1 MVANNEFLIQVRD
14 LKKYYYRER
23 IFSADKK
30 PIRAVDGFS
39 FSIRKGETLGLVG
52 ESGCGKTTVG
62 KSMLKLIEPTSGQIL
77 FKDQDILRLDRKAMR
92 RLRPHMQF
100 IFQDPYESLNPRMK
114 VGEIVGEGMEVH
126 RIAQGKE
133 KARRV
138 SDLLEKVGLHPQ
150 DALRYPH
157 EFSGGQRQRI
167 GIARAISLNPELI
180 VADEPVSALDVSIQ
194 AQILNLLMDLRDQLG
209 LTYLFISHDLRIV
222 KHISDRIA
230 VMYMGKMVE
239 MANGEDLFRRPLHP
253 YTQVLLAAIPKLT
266 LRLRPSPALQNGD
279 KGALRVN
286 PEQALAFGPERAEG
300 LTPHKREEALVKE
313 EHRPVLPEVGCI
325 FQSRCPHPREKCQI
339 EEPLLLDE
347 GDHHFVA
354 CHFIS

>member
-1 MVANNEFLIQVRD
+1 MDKTDHFLIQVRD

-23 IFSADKK
+23 IFSSDKK
-30 PIRAVDGFS
+30 PTRAVDGIS

-52 ESGCGKTTVG
+52 ESGCGKTTIG
-62 KSMLKLIEPTSGQIL
+62 KSILRLIEPTSGQIF
-77 FKDQDILRLDRKAMR
+77 FKDQDILSLDRKAMR
-92 RLRPHMQF
+92 GLRPFMQF

-126 RIAQGKE
+126 RFAQGKE
-133 KARRV
+133 KIRRV
-138 SDLLEKVGLHPQ
+138 SDLLEKVGLYPQ
-150 DALRYPH
+150 DAFRYPH

-222 KHISDRIA
+222 KHISNRIA
-230 VMYMGKMVE
+230 VMYMGKIVE
-239 MANGEDLFRRPLHP
+239 MANGEDLFRRSLHP

-266 LRLRPSPALQNGD
+266 PQ
-279 KGALRVN
+279 
-286 PEQALAFGPERAEG
+286 
-300 LTPHKREEALVKE
+300 KREEALVKE
-313 EHRPVLPEVGCI
+313 EHRPILSEGGCI
-325 FQSRCPHPREKCQI
+325 FQSRCPHPRERCQM

-347 GDHHFVA
+347 GDDHFVA
-354 CHFIS
+354 CHFLS

>member
-1 MVANNEFLIQVRD
+1 MAQNNFLIQVRD
-14 LKKYYYRER
+14 LRKYFYRQGF
-23 IFSADKK
+23 FSSDKR
-30 PIRAVDGFS
+30 PIRAVDGIS
-39 FSIRKGETLGLVG
+39 FSIQKGQTLGLVG
-52 ESGCGKTTVG
+52 ESGCGKTTAG
-62 KSMLKLIEPTSGQIL
+62 KSILRLIEPTSGQVL
-77 FKDQDILRLDRKAMR
+77 FKGQDILHLDRKEVR

-114 VGEIVGEGMEVH
+114 VGEIVGEGLEVH
-126 RIAQGKE
+126 QIAQGKE

-138 SDLLEKVGLHPQ
+138 SEILEKVGLHPQ
-150 DALRYPH
+150 DALRYAH

-239 MANGEDLFRRPLHP
+239 MADGEDLFLRPLHP
-253 YTQVLLAAIPKLT
+253 YTQILLNAIPKLD
-266 LRLRPSPALQNGD
+266 PS
-279 KGALRVN
+279 
-286 PEQALAFGPERAEG
+286 
-300 LTPHKREEALVKE
+300 KRRELALVKE
-313 EHRPVLPEVGCI
+313 EIRPIPSDQGCL
-325 FQSRCPHPREKCQI
+325 FQPRCPHAEGRCQT
-339 EEPLLLDE
+339 EEPLLLEE
-347 GDHHFVA
+347 GENHLVA
-354 CHFIS
+354 CHFVSPRHSSGPRTE

>member
-1 MVANNEFLIQVRD
+1 MDKTDHFLIQVRD

-23 IFSADKK
+23 IFSSDKK
-30 PIRAVDGFS
+30 PTRAVDGIS

-52 ESGCGKTTVG
+52 ESGCGKTTIG
-62 KSMLKLIEPTSGQIL
+62 KSILRLIEPTSGQVF
-77 FKDQDILRLDRKAMR
+77 FKDQDILSLDRKAMR
-92 RLRPHMQF
+92 GLRPFMQF

-114 VGEIVGEGMEVH
+114 VEEIVGEGMEVH
-126 RIAQGKE
+126 RFAQGKE
-133 KARRV
+133 KIRRV
-138 SDLLEKVGLHPQ
+138 SDLLEKVGLYPQ
-150 DALRYPH
+150 DAFRYPH

-230 VMYMGKMVE
+230 VMYMGKIVE
-239 MANGEDLFRRPLHP
+239 MANGEDLFRRSLHP

-266 LRLRPSPALQNGD
+266 PQ
-279 KGALRVN
+279 
-286 PEQALAFGPERAEG
+286 
-300 LTPHKREEALVKE
+300 KREEALVKE
-313 EHRPVLPEVGCI
+313 EHRPILSEGGCI
-325 FQSRCPHPREKCQI
+325 FQSRCPHPRERCQM

-347 GDHHFVA
+347 GDDHFVA
-354 CHFIS
+354 CHFLS

>member
-1 MVANNEFLIQVRD
+1 VREMTQNNLLIQVRD

-23 IFSADKK
+23 IFSSDKK
-30 PIRAVDGFS
+30 PIRAVDGIS

-62 KSMLKLIEPTSGQIL
+62 KSILRLIEPTAGQTL

-92 RLRPHMQF
+92 RLRPLMQF

-126 RIAQGKE
+126 RIAHGKE

-150 DALRYPH
+150 DALRYSH

-239 MANGEDLFRRPLHP
+239 MANGEDLFHRPLHP
-253 YTQVLLAAIPKLT
+253 YTQILLTAIPKLT
-266 LRLRPSPALQNGD
+266 
-279 KGALRVN
+279 
-286 PEQALAFGPERAEG
+286 
-300 LTPHKREEALVKE
+300 PHKGEEVLLKE
-313 EHRPVLPEVGCI
+313 EHHPVLLEGGCV
-325 FQSRCPHPREKCQI
+325 FQSRCPHPRERCQI

-347 GDHHFVA
+347 GDYHFVA

>member
-1 MVANNEFLIQVRD
+1 MTQNEYLIQVRD

-23 IFSADKK
+23 LFSTDQK
-30 PIRAVDGFS
+30 PIRAVNGIS

-62 KSMLKLIEPTSGQIL
+62 KSILRLIEPTSGQIM
-77 FKDQDILRLDRKAMR
+77 FKSQNILALDRKAMR
-92 RLRPHMQF
+92 RLRPSMQF

-133 KARRV
+133 KARKV
-138 SDLLEKVGLHPQ
+138 SELLEKVGLHPQ
-150 DALRYPH
+150 DGLRYPH

-167 GIARAISLNPELI
+167 GIARAISLNPEFI

-209 LTYLFISHDLRIV
+209 FTYLFISHDLRVV

-239 MANGEDLFRRPLHP
+239 MADREDLFNRPLHP
-253 YTQVLLAAIPKLT
+253 YTQLLLKAIPQID
-266 LRLRPSPALQNGD
+266 PSKRRG
-279 KGALRVN
+279 
-286 PEQALAFGPERAEG
+286 EG
-300 LTPHKREEALVKE
+300 VIEEEA
-313 EHRPVLPEVGCI
+313 PVLPSGPVCL
-325 FQSRCPHPREKCQI
+325 FQPRCSHSRERCRI

-347 GDHHFVA
+347 GNNHLVA
-354 CHFIS
+354 CHFVPL